1 MVYFVVYAAHK
12 IAWMCLVSPSRL
24 VRWIEQTNTLRDSCL
39 RYLDAGTLGNL
50 NDFPLRSTTS
60 PGNERTTPK
69 RMIIAPLPSIDD

>member
-60 PGNERTTPK
+60 PGNERTTPNNE
-69 RMIIAPLPSIDD
+69 